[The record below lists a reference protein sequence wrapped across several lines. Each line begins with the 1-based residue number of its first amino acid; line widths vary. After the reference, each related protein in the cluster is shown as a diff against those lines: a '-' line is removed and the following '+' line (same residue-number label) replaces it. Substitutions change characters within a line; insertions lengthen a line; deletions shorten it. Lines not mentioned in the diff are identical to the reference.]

1 MGLVLS
7 ILQSVFGFFRPYQQT
22 TRSSD
27 KYVYKSLEK
36 QQSIPEKPKIHS
48 ACRSTNSNKLTP
60 YQSKIDNL
68 KQTEIVFVSILKMI
82 SLNIYFF

>member
-7 ILQSVFGFFRPYQQT
+7 ILHSIFSYFQAPTQRG
-22 TRSSD
+22 SD
-27 KYVYKSLEK
+27 KYVYRQLEK
-36 QQSIPEKPKIHS
+36 QQSIPEKPKIHF

-68 KQTEIVFVSILKMI
+68 KQTEIVFVSFILI
-82 SLNIYFF
+82 